1 MKTTKPRKEEKIKQL
16 QKKVAKKISKITSKY
31 STEFDL
37 QYMGVVDVSPC
48 IPKEECVY
56 LVIPLLDSPKKNR
69 LQVHTAYG
77 HMGINALVEKPNLP
91 KIEMFLEL
99 EDNVRI
105 SFSTEWNLEKYSD
118 LKEADKFLRRMS
130 ASADSEATVA
140 RSIYKQH
147 KNK

>member
-1 MKTTKPRKEEKIKQL
+1 MSRKEEKIKQL

-31 STEFDL
+31 NTEFDL

-48 IPKEECVY
+48 IPNEKCVY

-69 LQVHTAYG
+69 LQVHTGYG
-77 HMGINALVEKPNLP
+77 HMSVDALVEKPNLSV
-91 KIEMFLEL
+91 IEMFLEL

-105 SFSTEWNLEKYSD
+105 SFSTEWNLEKYRD

-130 ASADSEATVA
+130 ASADSESTVA